1 MAAKSNLIKAQI
13 PEGGLRLNPKCE
25 LVASTVEALRD
36 GLLKALGEAK
46 GPVILDLSYTKQID
60 SLGITLVL
68 GLFKTCQQK
77 GLGFSVEGVSADILR
92 VFRLFNLT
100 KFFLVKEASSE

>member
-1 MAAKSNLIKAQI
+1 MAGKASTIKAQAVD
-13 PEGGLRLNPKCE
+13 GALRLNPKGD
-25 LVASTVEALRD
+25 LVASTVEALRE
-36 GLLKALGEAK
+36 GLLKALEEAD
-46 GPVILDLSYTKQID
+46 GPVVLDLGTARQID

-77 GLGFSVEGVSADILR
+77 GLAFSIEGVNPDILR

-100 KFFLVKEASSE
+100 KFFPVAEA